1 MKPGRSWIFG
11 DDVDTDQ
18 LAPGAFMKSSLEEL
32 ASHCLERLNPDF
44 AKQVQSGDIVVAG
57 RNFGAGSSRE
67 QAVQSLLQL
76 GVTTVIAESFASYG
90 AQIHICDADNAAL
103 ADVKASQPEWGRSH
117 CDIAYEKQ
125 VARLFEE
132 ATTEMGGLDVLVNN
146 AGIAGPTGAIEDI
159 ESSKWRDTVD
169 VNLNGQFYC
178 TKYAMPLL
186 KRSQNASI
194 ICISS
199 VAGRL
204 GYGYRTPYSATKW
217 AIIGLVKSLA
227 IELGPSGIR
236 ANALLPG
243 IVEGPRMQKVI
254 ADRAAALE
262 LSYQDMEQDY
272 LNKISLRRMV
282 SAQDVAEQAIF
293 LASPLGR
300 NISGQA
306 ISICGNVE
314 TL

>member
-1 MKPGRSWIFG
+1 MSKQKRMIITGVSSGIGLAIATEALRLGWY
-11 DDVDTDQ
+11 VD
-18 LAPGAFMKSSLEEL
+18 G
-32 ASHCLERLNPDF
+32 
-44 AKQVQSGDIVVAG
+44 IG
-57 RNFGAGSSRE
+57 RNAPALLAEHARGSFT
-67 QAVQSLLQL
+67 A
-76 GVTTVIAESFASYG
+76 
-90 AQIHICDADNAAL
+90 CDLSDRAAL
-103 ADVKASQPEWGRSH
+103 KGISLAT
-117 CDIAYEKQ
+117 
-125 VARLFEE
+125 EE
-132 ATTEMGGLDVLVNN
+132 VYDCTVLVNN

>member
-1 MKPGRSWIFG
+1 MGFQTNLCKDLKVLVTAGGNGIGR
-11 DDVDTDQ
+11 
-18 LAPGAFMKSSLEEL
+18 
-32 ASHCLERLNPDF
+32 
-44 AKQVQSGDIVVAG
+44 
-57 RNFGAGSSRE
+57 
-67 QAVQSLLQL
+67 
-76 GVTTVIAESFASYG
+76 VIAESFASYG

-103 ADVKASQPEWGRSH
+103 ADVKASHPDWGRSH

-236 ANALLPG
+236 ANALSPG